1 MTLQLL
7 LHRRDTAFYTGLLAV
22 ALLATIVLYRQAPL
36 TPFDGD
42 ETGWI
47 SSGVYYTDLLLAR
60 DFAWEKWQCRACGPW
75 GGLNMPLGKWLV

>member
-1 MTLQLL
+1 MTLHPWLY
-7 LHRRDTAFYTGLLAV
+7 RRHTAFVVGLLAV
-22 ALLATIVLYRQAPL
+22 ALLATVVLYRQALL

-60 DFAWEKWQCRACGPW
+60 D
-75 GGLNMPLGKWLV
+75 